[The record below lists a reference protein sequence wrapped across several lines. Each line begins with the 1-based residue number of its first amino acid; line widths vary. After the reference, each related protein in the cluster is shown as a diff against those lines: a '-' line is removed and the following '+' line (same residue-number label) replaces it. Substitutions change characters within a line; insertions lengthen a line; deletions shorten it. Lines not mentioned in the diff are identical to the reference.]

1 MRSWKT
7 PTPEQVDRVLS
18 LMVRKEQYRY
28 FFYKLENP
36 EWLEPLKEKGFFL
49 KENAPKIDRDE
60 KKGTIG
66 FPLWPETHFLA
77 RMAAYKPDIVLDF
90 ILPLVEVDN
99 VSVHVDLADAALAM
113 PPELA
118 AKWVKKE
125 IAWIKEQGNLYL
137 LLPDKLGKLM
147 ASLARGG
154 QIDTALKLAGALLE
168 VLPNAHWTSEMKEE
182 NPYALPKDPLARFD
196 IWRYEEMFK
205 EDVPELTRSARDGAL
220 DLLCGLLARAN
231 EFARRERE
239 SKSTEDFSSIWRSSI
254 EHAEQPS
261 YGIQNILVSGIRDAA
276 SLLIQE
282 RLLTVQEVIS
292 ILSKRSW
299 TVFRRI
305 GLYLLKKFSE
315 QAPEL
320 VAERLTDHDAFENH
334 MIRPE
339 YPLLMRKCFAMLP
352 PDKKQMVLDWIQKG
366 PAPEI
371 TKRFAERIPGQEEM
385 EKYIAR
391 WQRDR
396 FAWFKDQL
404 PPEQV
409 VQYQELIKKFGEPED
424 PEHSISMK
432 EGGWVGPTSPT
443 SVDELKK
450 MSVEGILEH
459 LRTWVPPGG
468 MMVPTPEGLGRN
480 LTEAV
485 QQDPNR
491 FAEKAQSFKDVHP
504 TYVRALISGL
514 SAGLKQ
520 GHAYDLTESLELC
533 RLVVTQPREMP
544 QKYQGFCK
552 GTPPDWDCDS
562 DWGATRATIA
572 RFLSEGL
579 SGKKFA
585 YAQREK
591 IWSILEP
598 ITEDPDPTEERE
610 NKYGMDP
617 ASLSINSTRGEA
629 MHTVMRY
636 ALWIRQHLEEQPD
649 AQQKIDHGFDEMPEV
664 RTVLEKHLDLLEE
677 KTFAIRAV
685 YGQWL
690 PWLILF
696 DAGWVRKNMDKIFLL
711 ADKPPQLFYESVWN
725 TYIVFCA
732 PYDNVFEVIKDQYVL
747 AVGALAEPK
756 SENQMRREPDK
767 HLAEHLM
774 VFNWR
779 GKLDSALL
787 DAFWNKANSKLRGY
801 ALESV
806 GRSLYR
812 GEGAVAPQIIDRIRS
827 LWESRLAEVKEQ
839 PGFNGEC
846 PEMSAFGWWYISKK
860 FDDAWAIDQLLEAL
874 KIAGRV
880 DPTHM
885 VADRLA
891 EVVALF
897 PEKVIKALRL
907 IVDGE
912 KERWG
917 FASWSDMAKKIL
929 RHALGTDARQSA
941 EDLIHYL
948 GSRGYL
954 EFGELLH
961 G

>member
-7 PTPEQVDRVLS
+7 PTPEQVDRALS
-18 LMVRKEQYRY
+18 LIVRKEQYRY

-36 EWLEPLKEKGFFL
+36 EWLEPLKKKGFFL

-99 VSVHVDLADAALAM
+99 ISVHVDLADAALAM

-118 AKWVKKE
+118 AKWAEKE
-125 IAWIKEQGNLYL
+125 AAWIKNQGNLYL

-147 ASLARGG
+147 ASLAKGG
-154 QIDTALKLAGALLE
+154 QIDIALKLAGALLE
-168 VLPNAHWTSEMKEE
+168 VLPNAHWTSETKEE

-196 IWRYEEMFK
+196 IWRYEEIFK
-205 EDVPELTRSARDGAL
+205 KDVPELIRAGRDKVL

-231 EFARRERE
+231 EFAKRDKE
-239 SKSTEDFSSIWRSSI
+239 SKSTEDFSCIWRSSI

-261 YGIQNILVSGIRDAA
+261 YGIQNILVSGLRDAA
-276 SLLIQE
+276 LLLIRE
-282 RLLTVQEVIS
+282 KLLTAHEVCS
-292 ILSKRSW
+292 ILGKWTW

-305 GLYLLKKFSE
+305 ELYLLKVFTDE
-315 QAPEL
+315 VPDL
-320 VAERLTDHDAFENH
+320 VAARLTEHIYFENH

-339 YPLLMRKCFAMLP
+339 YPLLLGKCFAMLA
-352 PDKKQMVLDWIQKG
+352 PDKKRIILDWIQAG
-366 PAPEI
+366 PAPEVRE
-371 TKRFAERIPGQEEM
+371 RFAERIPGQEEM
-385 EKYIAR
+385 EKYISR
-391 WQRDR
+391 WQRDHL
-396 FAWFKDQL
+396 AWFKDQL
-404 PPEQV
+404 PPEQTA
-409 VQYQELIKKFGEPED
+409 QYQELVKKFGESED
-424 PEHSISMK
+424 PEHSISIK
-432 EGGWVGPTSPT
+432 EGGWSGPTSPT

-450 MSVEGILEH
+450 MSVEDILGH

-485 QQDPNR
+485 QQDPKR
-491 FAEKAQSFKDVHP
+491 FAEAAQNFKDVHP

-520 GHAYDLTESLELC
+520 EHVYDLTEPLELC
-533 RLVVTQPREMP
+533 RWVVTQPREMP
-544 QKYQGFCK
+544 QKHQGFCK

-585 YAQREK
+585 YAKREK

-636 ALWIRQHLEEQPD
+636 ALWVRQHAEEQAD
-649 AQQKIDHGFDEMPEV
+649 AQQRIAQGFDEMPEV
-664 RTVLEKHLDLLEE
+664 KAVLDKHLDLSQER
-677 KTFAIRAV
+677 TFAIRAV

-696 DAGWVRKNMDKIFLL
+696 DAGWVRKNLDKIFLL
-711 ADKPPQLFYESVWN
+711 ADKPPQLFYEAVWN

-732 PYDNVFEVIKDQYVL
+732 PYDNVLEVIRDQYVA
-747 AVGALAEPK
+747 AVDSLDQPR
-756 SENQMRREPDK
+756 SESLMRRDPDK

-774 VFNWR
+774 VFYWR
-779 GKLDSALL
+779 GKLDAAVSE
-787 DAFWNKANSKLRGY
+787 AFWSKASPKLRGY

-812 GEGAVAPQIIDRIRS
+812 GEGAVPPQIIDRIKS
-827 LWESRLAEVKEQ
+827 LWETRLAEVKAQ
-839 PGFNGEC
+839 AGTSDGC
-846 PEMSAFGWWYISKK
+846 SEMSGFGWWFISKK

-880 DPTHM
+880 DSTHM
-885 VADRLA
+885 VAERLA
-891 EVVALF
+891 AVVALF
-897 PEKVIKALRL
+897 PEKVIQALRL

-912 KERWG
+912 KESWG
-917 FASWSDMAKKIL
+917 FTSWSDKAKEIL
-929 RHALGTDARQSA
+929 RFALGTDARQSA

-954 EFGELLH
+954 EFGELLR